1 MQKVTRVFDF
11 LSFLQEEHA
20 GKTIFSHK
28 VNNEWTHISTE
39 AFVNAVNEL
48 SLGLLKL
55 GINKG
60 DTVATISSN
69 RPQWN
74 IVDFA
79 VMQIGGIHVPLYP
92 TLSDT
97 DITYI
102 LNDAEIKIV
111 FAENEALAEKINA
124 IILQSPSVKAIYT
137 FELTPAYKHWQ
148 SIALLGDS
156 SDKSLIEKF
165 QSAVL
170 PTDLFTLIYTSGTT
184 GNPKGVMLTHQNLL
198 SNLFAASHLIPPGAN
213 RSLSFLPL
221 SHIYE
226 RIIVYMYLTKGTNI
240 YYAESLDKIA
250 ANFLEVQPNIFTTV
264 PRLLEKVYDRIV
276 EKGNGLKGIKR
287 LLFFWA
293 LNLGLKY
300 EYDGANGWWY
310 EFQLKI
316 ANKII
321 FNKWRDAFGGN
332 VVAAACAGAALQ
344 DRLARVFW
352 AAKIPVLQ
360 GYGLTE
366 TSPVVTMTGLA
377 PDKHFFGTCGSVIP
391 GVEIKLAADGEI
403 LVKGPNIMQG
413 YYKNPAATAEVID
426 ADGWFHT
433 GDIGELVQGKYL
445 KITDRKKEIF
455 KTASGKYIAPGVIE
469 NKFKESKFIE
479 QIVVIGENERFPA
492 ALIVPSFSFL
502 KDWCKLKKLDYTSDQ
517 EMVANPIIVA
527 RIQKEVDKYN
537 LGFGNW
543 EQIKKI
549 ELLPKEFAID
559 AGEMTPKLSL
569 KRKVILQKYEAI
581 ILKIYDYKNTSL

>member
-1 MQKVTRVFDF
+1 
-11 LSFLQEEHA
+11 
-20 GKTIFSHK
+20 
-28 VNNEWTHISTE
+28 
-39 AFVNAVNEL
+39 L

-55 GINKG
+55 GIKKG

-74 IVDFA
+74 IIDFA

-92 TLSDT
+92 TLSAA

-124 IILQSPSVKAIYT
+124 IIIQSPSVQAVYT
-137 FELTPAYKHWQ
+137 FELTPKYKHWQ

-156 SDKSLIEKF
+156 SDRSLIEKY

-184 GNPKGVMLTHQNLL
+184 GNPKGVMLSHQNLL
-198 SNLFAASHLIPPGAN
+198 SNLFAASPLIPPGAY

-226 RIIVYMYLTKGTNI
+226 RIIVYMYLSKGTNI

-250 ANFLEVQPNIFTTV
+250 ANFLEVKPNMFTTV

-332 VVAAACAGAALQ
+332 VVAAASGGAALQ

-366 TSPVVTMTGLA
+366 TSPVVTMTGIDS
-377 PDKHFFGTCGSVIP
+377 DKHFFGTCGPVIP
-391 GVEIKLAADGEI
+391 GVEMKLAADGEI
-403 LVKGPNIMQG
+403 LVRGANVMQG

-433 GDIGELVQGKYL
+433 GDIGVLVQDRYL

-455 KTASGKYIAPGVIE
+455 KTAGGKYIAPGVME

-517 EMVANPIIVA
+517 EMVQHPVIVE

-543 EQIKKI
+543 EKIKKF
-549 ELLPKEFAID
+549 ELLPKEFSID

-569 KRKVILQKYEAI
+569 KRKVILQKHEAL